1 MSINLKYRLFR
12 VANYG
17 VLGTDNFKEKKILQ
31 IYNIF
36 ILLVSINV
44 FIIGVL
50 LWIFSFYFQIIVAT
64 SSLFALMFSL
74 YLNKKGRTLIS
85 KIFIIQYFIIC
96 VLLALCVFS
105 FLTIFPLFFFL
116 IILYC
121 TLIFSDKEKKLMLFF
136 IIQCVLLLL
145 LSLTSLYKLLPNYN
159 LLPTSE
165 FANMNFICI
174 VGFIFFLFTFI
185 YFHTDYQRKL
195 ELKYFAMNNRL
206 QKRNESNAQNNSNN
220 KKLLTIISVSL
231 QQNLADYKT
240 FFADYTNLLKN
251 GAHQT
256 IKMEELFEKMSFKN
270 KKIEELINFRFTNNR
285 DMLLKDNFE
294 RCIIQQKSEEIITKF
309 GIKNTIV
316 NRTTDFEIKIYS
328 DLYNS
333 FLIEILKEKK
343 LMYKPKK
350 IELNFHI
357 STKLNL
363 GEIDTTCFDLLG
375 IKVHHSFDAQLGLLV
390 IEICFLK
397 NPDNTAIYYA

>member
-1 MSINLKYRLFR
+1 MPIKLKYRLFR

-36 ILLVSINV
+36 TLLVTLNV
-44 FIIGVL
+44 FLIGVL

-96 VLLALCVFS
+96 VLLVLCVFS

-145 LSLTSLYKLLPNYN
+145 LSLTPLYKLLPNYN

-240 FFADYTNLLKN
+240 FFADYTDLLKN

-256 IKMEELFEKMSFKN
+256 IKMEQLFEKMSFKN

-294 RCIIQQKSEEIITKF
+294 RCIIQQKSEEIISKF

-316 NRTTDFEIKIYS
+316 NRASDFEIKIYS
-328 DLYNS
+328 DLYIS

-343 LMYKPKK
+343 MMYNPKK
-350 IELNFHI
+350 IVLNFHVT
-357 STKLNL
+357 TKLKFC
-363 GEIDTTCFDLLG
+363 EIDTTCFNLLG
-375 IKVHHSFDAQLGLLV
+375 IKVYHSFDIQLGLLL
-390 IEICFLK
+390 IEVCFLK
-397 NPDNTAIYYA
+397 NPDNKAIYYA